1 MYNLVI
7 WVIVLGSIRYKNFEQ
22 LSLADM
28 LVYEAI
34 PPHPFWDKVSEV
46 VDFSF
51 VDKICEPLYSPLGQR
66 PYAPSLKLKIHLV
79 QRYYDISD
87 REMELKIIGDIF
99 LKRFLGLPITHNKF
113 DHSTIGRD
121 RDRLGAEMIHA
132 AHVFILAQALEK
144 GLWGEQDDR
153 WLIDSFHTNAKVST
167 PGTYELIQQAVKQ
180 VLHLM
185 KRRNT
190 QRYEHLS
197 QQMDLSDFTR
207 KLKNTMS
214 KRERNLA
221 LSKLVVQSYSLVAW
235 MERLDVEQQLLWL
248 SEEDRLKSDT
258 NCEVLLR
265 VLRENTTEVPPEDGD
280 TGMTEDAASGPDVER
295 ESADDSEPIQ
305 FVELA
310 KDKRPTDGVINAYDP
325 EIRCGYKSS
334 SRKFIGDKVQVLE
347 SAKSK
352 LVLQAEPIPGNE
364 PDGKA
369 LYDVVQSVVEEF
381 GLRPYEVVADKAY
394 AWGKNFER
402 LKQRSLAL
410 VAPPEKVVNSTGKIP
425 NTEFAYSPEEHTV
438 TCPMGHSPARSTRSK
453 TYEGTQYIFAKA
465 TCEACSLYEE
475 CVSTKSDT
483 KKVGRTV
490 FFSDY
495 WPLLQAVRAYI
506 QTDDGKAALG
516 TRYEIERTN
525 NEMKRHHGL
534 REPRTRGRQKL
545 RQLAKLTGI
554 VVNVKRMAKA
564 LTDPPRPNMAPV
576 CP

>member
-1 MYNLVI
+1 M
-7 WVIVLGSIRYKNFEQ
+7 GFIRYKNFEQ
-22 LSLADM
+22 LSLADI
-28 LVYEAI
+28 LVYESI

-51 VDKICEPLYSPLGQR
+51 IDKICEPLYSPLGQR

-99 LKRFLGLPITHNKF
+99 LKRFLGLPITHNRF
-113 DHSTIGRD
+113 DHSTIARD

-153 WLIDSFHTNAKVST
+153 WLVDSFHTNARVST
-167 PGTYELIQQAVKQ
+167 PGTYELIQQAADP
-180 VLHLM
+180 VLRLIK
-185 KRRNT
+185 KRNA
-190 QRYEHLS
+190 QRYEFLS
-197 QQMDLSDFTR
+197 RQMDVSDFTR
-207 KLKNTMS
+207 KLKNTMP

-235 MERLDVEQQLLWL
+235 MERLDIEHQFPWR
-248 SEEDRLKSDT
+248 SEEDQQKSDA

-265 VLRENTTEVPPEDGD
+265 VLRENTTEAPPEEGSS
-280 TGMTEDAASGPDVER
+280 GKPEDAANGPDVEC
-295 ESADDSEPIQ
+295 SATDNPEQIR
-305 FVELA
+305 FVALA

-369 LYDVVQSVVEEF
+369 LYDIVQSVVEEF
-381 GLRPYEVVADKAY
+381 GLRPLEVVADKGY
-394 AWGKNFER
+394 AWGKNFQR
-402 LKQRSLAL
+402 LKQKNLTL
-410 VAPPEKVVNSTGKIP
+410 VAPPEKVVNSTGRIP
-425 NTEFAYSPEEHTV
+425 NTEFTYSPEEHTV
-438 TCPMGHSPARSTRSK
+438 TCPEGHSPASSHRSK
-453 TYEGTQYIFAKA
+453 AYDGTQYIFAKV
-465 TCEACSLYEE
+465 TCEACPLYEE
-475 CVSTKSDT
+475 CVGTRSTK
-483 KKVGRTV
+483 KKIGRTV

-495 WPLLQAVRAYI
+495 WPLLQEARAYI
-506 QTDDGKAALG
+506 NTDSGKAALG
-516 TRYEIERTN
+516 ERYEIERTN

-545 RQLAKLTGI
+545 RLTVKMTTI
-554 VVNVKRMAKA
+554 VVNLKRMVKA
-564 LTDPPRPNMAPV
+564 LTGPPRLNKAPV